1 MGTRLIALDLDG
13 TLLNEKMHVSEKTR
27 QVMELCAQRGIE
39 IVPATGRALP
49 AVPEEVLSLPGVHY
63 GIFTNGAVVRDFG
76 KNTWVSESCL
86 SWEETIRVIEVLRR
100 HPVIYDMYVSEG
112 GVSETRLL
120 AQLEEYGIPERECAY
135 IRATRRA
142 VTDMVEYLR
151 EKKCPVQKMNL
162 NFKDRESKQ
171 AVRAKLEAMPE
182 VLVTS
187 SLPWNLELNA
197 AGITKGSGLRNLCQ
211 YLGIEAEE
219 TMAFGDGEND
229 WPMLEAAGIGVA
241 MENGAPFLKG
251 TRRPDCRFEPGRGRS
266 GGDQTMGCL
275 YKRKLAVRGG
285 GSLSGFHGTV
295 RALPR
300 ICPPGS
306 LGRFPGAVAGGGS
319 FWCAV
324 CRESA
329 SQQ

>member
-76 KNTWVSESCL
+76 KNIWVSESCL

-187 SLPWNLELNA
+187 SLP
-197 AGITKGSGLRNLCQ
+197 RNLCQ

-241 MENGAPFLKG
+241 MENGAPFLK
-251 TRRPDCRFEPGRGRS
+251 E
-266 GGDQTMGCL
+266 
-275 YKRKLAVRGG
+275 
-285 GSLSGFHGTV
+285 
-295 RALPR
+295 RADR
-300 ICPPGS
+300 IAASNREEG
-306 LGRFPGAVAGGGS
+306 VAEAIRQ
-319 FWCAV
+319 WV
-324 CRESA
+324 LI
-329 SQQ
+329 

>member
-1 MGTRLIALDLDG
+1 MAYLQMGRSSGI
-13 TLLNEKMHVSEKTR
+13 SEK
-27 QVMELCAQRGIE
+27 I
-39 IVPATGRALP
+39 
-49 AVPEEVLSLPGVHY
+49 PG
-63 GIFTNGAVVRDFG
+63 FG
-76 KNTWVSESCL
+76 KLPEL
-86 SWEETIRVIEVLRR
+86 GKDDPVIEVLRR

-120 AQLEEYGIPERECAY
+120 AQLEEYGIPERECAH

-219 TMAFGDGEND
+219 TMAFETAKTTYPC
-229 WPMLEAAGIGVA
+229 W
-241 MENGAPFLKG
+241 
-251 TRRPDCRFEPGRGRS
+251 R
-266 GGDQTMGCL
+266 QQ
-275 YKRKLAVRGG
+275 
-285 GSLSGFHGTV
+285 
-295 RALPR
+295 
-300 ICPPGS
+300 
-306 LGRFPGAVAGGGS
+306 
-319 FWCAV
+319 
-324 CRESA
+324 ESA
-329 SQQ
+329 WRWKMAPHF

>member
-1 MGTRLIALDLDG
+1 M
-13 TLLNEKMHVSEKTR
+13 
-27 QVMELCAQRGIE
+27 
-39 IVPATGRALP
+39 
-49 AVPEEVLSLPGVHY
+49 
-63 GIFTNGAVVRDFG
+63 
-76 KNTWVSESCL
+76 
-86 SWEETIRVIEVLRR
+86 
-100 HPVIYDMYVSEG
+100 
-112 GVSETRLL
+112 L

-241 MENGAPFLKG
+241 MERRPIFEG

-266 GGDQTMGCL
+266 GGDQTMGAYIKENWLFVVVAVYLVSMVL
-275 YKRKLAVRGG
+275 YGHYRGFVRL
-285 GSLSGFHGTV
+285 GSLS
-295 RALPR
+295 
-300 ICPPGS
+300 
-306 LGRFPGAVAGGGS
+306 RFPGAVAGGGS

>member
-1 MGTRLIALDLDG
+1 MTANTGILPQSA
-13 TLLNEKMHVSEKTR
+13 SE
-27 QVMELCAQRGIE
+27 VAN
-39 IVPATGRALP
+39 P
-49 AVPEEVLSLPGVHY
+49 
-63 GIFTNGAVVRDFG
+63 F
-76 KNTWVSESCL
+76 
-86 SWEETIRVIEVLRR
+86 
-100 HPVIYDMYVSEG
+100 YDMYVSEG

-197 AGITKGSGLRNLCQ
+197 AGITKGSGMRNLCQ

-241 MENGAPFLKG
+241 MENGAPFLK
-251 TRRPDCRFEPGRGRS
+251 E
-266 GGDQTMGCL
+266 
-275 YKRKLAVRGG
+275 
-285 GSLSGFHGTV
+285 
-295 RALPR
+295 RADR
-300 ICPPGS
+300 IAASNREDG
-306 LGRFPGAVAGGGS
+306 VAEAIRQ
-319 FWCAV
+319 WV
-324 CRESA
+324 LI
-329 SQQ
+329 

>member
-86 SWEETIRVIEVLRR
+86 SWEETIR
-100 HPVIYDMYVSEG
+100 
-112 GVSETRLL
+112 
-120 AQLEEYGIPERECAY
+120 
-135 IRATRRA
+135 ATRRA

-151 EKKCPVQKMNL
+151 EKKCLVQKMNL

-241 MENGAPFLKG
+241 MENGAPFLK
-251 TRRPDCRFEPGRGRS
+251 E
-266 GGDQTMGCL
+266 
-275 YKRKLAVRGG
+275 
-285 GSLSGFHGTV
+285 
-295 RALPR
+295 RADR
-300 ICPPGS
+300 IAASNREEG
-306 LGRFPGAVAGGGS
+306 VAEAIRQ
-319 FWCAV
+319 WV
-324 CRESA
+324 LI
-329 SQQ
+329 

>member
-1 MGTRLIALDLDG
+1 
-13 TLLNEKMHVSEKTR
+13 
-27 QVMELCAQRGIE
+27 
-39 IVPATGRALP
+39 
-49 AVPEEVLSLPGVHY
+49 
-63 GIFTNGAVVRDFG
+63 
-76 KNTWVSESCL
+76 
-86 SWEETIRVIEVLRR
+86 
-100 HPVIYDMYVSEG
+100 MYVSEG

-151 EKKCPVQKMNL
+151 EKKSPVQKMNL

-241 MENGAPFLKG
+241 MENGAPFLKERADG
-251 TRRPDCRFEPGRGRS
+251 LPLRTG
-266 GGDQTMGCL
+266 
-275 YKRKLAVRGG
+275 KRA
-285 GSLSGFHGTV
+285 
-295 RALPR
+295 
-300 ICPPGS
+300 
-306 LGRFPGAVAGGGS
+306 
-319 FWCAV
+319 
-324 CRESA
+324 
-329 SQQ
+329 